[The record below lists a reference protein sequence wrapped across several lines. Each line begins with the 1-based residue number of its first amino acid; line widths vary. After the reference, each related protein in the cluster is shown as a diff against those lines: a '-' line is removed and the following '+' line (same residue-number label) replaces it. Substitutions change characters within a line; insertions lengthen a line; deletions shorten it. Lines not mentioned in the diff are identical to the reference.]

1 MPSFATVQDVSDR
14 LGRTFDAT
22 EQTQVQ
28 SYLDAATAII
38 RAQTGQTIEE
48 VDPATLNVWGRPGE
62 RLPLPQ
68 RPVTAVTSV
77 TLDGTLV
84 DPSEYLLRKSELVR
98 AVGWG
103 TELQTLVI
111 VYKHGFNPIPELI
124 KNTSIDV
131 ATRGFTLAA
140 AGGGAIRSERIGSYS
155 VTYRSD
161 RRQDVSGASVW
172 LGESELKMLRRFLG
186 ISSGASIYQGPGASG
201 ASGAQPPEMVSV

>member
-1 MPSFATVQDVSDR
+1 MPSFATVTDVSDR

-28 SYLDAATAII
+28 SFLDAATAII

-48 VDPATLNVWGRPGE
+48 VDPATLNTWGRLGE

-98 AVGWG
+98 AAGWG
-103 TELQTLVI
+103 TELQTLAI
-111 VYKHGFNPIPELI
+111 VYTHGYSPIPELV
-124 KNTSIDV
+124 KNTTIDV

-140 AGGGAIRSERIGSYS
+140 AGGGVVRSERIGSYS
-155 VTYRSD
+155 VTYRTEG
-161 RRQDVSGASVW
+161 GASVW

-186 ISSGASIYQGPGASG
+186 IPSGASIYQGPGASG
-201 ASGAQPPEMVSV
+201 ASGAQPPEMVSA